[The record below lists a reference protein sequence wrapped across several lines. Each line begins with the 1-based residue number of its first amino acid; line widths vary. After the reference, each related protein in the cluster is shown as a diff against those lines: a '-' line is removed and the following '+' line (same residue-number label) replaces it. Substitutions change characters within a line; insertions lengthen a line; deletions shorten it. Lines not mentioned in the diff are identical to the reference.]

1 MFLTLLAVVLLLR
14 SWVKYSLGQP
24 TFTKNPNTRQEKLER
39 EILAYYAAHP
49 DAKDTPGGILKWWFP
64 ANPSR
69 WRIEEVATA
78 LESMTARGW
87 LTSRRMRQ
95 AEQIYS
101 LNKEKLGEITIFLRD
116 APLDDAPK

>member
-1 MFLTLLAVVLLLR
+1 MALVLLLR
-14 SWVKYSLGQP
+14 SGVKPSLGQP

-69 WRIEEVATA
+69 WRIEEVAAA

-87 LTSRRMRQ
+87 LTSRKIRQ

-101 LNKEKLGEITIFLRD
+101 LNKEKLGEITIFLSD
-116 APLDDAPK
+116 APVDDAPK